1 MADMSQ
7 ADKGGLLAR
16 ELGIL
21 LTEHQGREVTALD
34 LRGLNSWTDFFVIA
48 TVSSGAHLSGL
59 ERHIK
64 DYCREHEVEILR
76 RSCRPDKGRDGQGS
90 RAQDEWRILDLGV
103 LVIHLMSKRAREFYE
118 LERLWSEALVIYGP
132 AE

>member
-7 ADKGGLLAR
+7 ADKGEGLAR
-16 ELGIL
+16 ELGVL
-21 LTEHQGREVTALD
+21 LTEHQGKEVTALD

-64 DYCREHEVEILR
+64 DYCLEHEVEILR
-76 RSCRPDKGRDGQGS
+76 RSLRPGKGKDGQGS
-90 RAQDEWRILDLGV
+90 VLQDEWCLLDLGV
-103 LVIHLMSKRAREFYE
+103 LVIHLMSRRAREFYE
-118 LERLWSEALVIYGP
+118 LERLWSEATVIYGP
-132 AE
+132 AG

>member
-7 ADKGGLLAR
+7 ADKGESLAR

-21 LTEHQGREVTALD
+21 LTEHQGKEVTVLD
-34 LRGLNSWTDFFVIA
+34 LRSLNSWTDFFVIA
-48 TVSSGAHLSGL
+48 TVSSGTHLSGL

-76 RSCRPDKGRDGQGS
+76 RSRRPDKGRDGQGS
-90 RAQDEWRILDLGV
+90 GLQDEWCLLDLGI
-103 LVIHLMSKRAREFYE
+103 LVIHLMSKRTREFYE